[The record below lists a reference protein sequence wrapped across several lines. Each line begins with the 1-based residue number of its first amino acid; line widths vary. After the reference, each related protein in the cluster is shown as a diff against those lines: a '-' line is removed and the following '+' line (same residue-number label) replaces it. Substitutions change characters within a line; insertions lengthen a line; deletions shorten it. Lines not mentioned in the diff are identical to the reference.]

1 MKDFNLEVNEAKRV
15 QEEEE
20 KQLVQ
25 DQKDMAIL
33 ANLQRTIKS
42 MRLENNVR
50 LQVLLLV
57 AYLVAM
63 LMAPVTPQDFGRLRR
78 AGEINV
84 EGENTDYG
92 FLLDSTLLVCNK
104 PRLMQQRSVVWFDTA
119 AACLLVK

>member
-50 LQVLLLV
+50 LQVC
-57 AYLVAM
+57 M
-63 LMAPVTPQDFGRLRR
+63 LARGT
-78 AGEINV
+78 
-84 EGENTDYG
+84 
-92 FLLDSTLLVCNK
+92 
-104 PRLMQQRSVVWFDTA
+104 
-119 AACLLVK
+119 

>member
-50 LQVLLLV
+50 LQVWTRV

-92 FLLDSTLLVCNK
+92 FLLDSILLVCNK

-119 AACLLVK
+119 ASLLVK